1 MVKKFSKKK
10 KLVKIINSTVLLAVN
25 CTSNNTII
33 HTKGSN
39 DFNFSVSSGVC
50 GLKGA
55 KRSTL
60 YAAEQTILLV
70 VEKLKEKNIRS
81 VFVFFSGF
89 GKGRRAIIKG
99 LKKKKLRILRIFDK
113 TPISHN
119 GCRKKKK
126 RRL

>member
-1 MVKKFSKKK
+1 MFKK
-10 KLVKIINSTVLLAVN
+10 KLKKKTFQLINSTVLLTIN

-33 HTKGSN
+33 HAQCSN
-39 DFNFSVSSGVC
+39 FFSFSLSSGIC

-60 YAAEQTILLV
+60 YASEQTILLL
-70 VEKLKEKNIRS
+70 VEKLKEQNIVS
-81 VFVFFSGF
+81 AFVLFSGF

-99 LKKKKLRILRIFDK
+99 LKKKKIRILRIFDK
-113 TPISHN
+113 TSISHN